1 MPVEVTHLHSSLEGV
16 TPTEVRSSLTFS
28 EALTLFRFVAHSS
41 VSVYL
46 KLQVHTGGQPVLP
59 VPCHSFVASGR
70 HGEPDA
76 PAIKGEERKEVTP
89 CHQSV
94 SHTHTHASTNFTEP
108 ANTAQFRVH
117 SLTGI

>member
-1 MPVEVTHLHSSLEGV
+1 MVPNPSCNPTKPKYKHTHTHIYLQSSLEGV

-28 EALTLFRFVAHSS
+28 EALTLFRFVAHSP

-59 VPCHSFVASGR
+59 VPCHSFVASGK

-76 PAIKGEERKEVTP
+76 PAIKGKKEKT
-89 CHQSV
+89 
-94 SHTHTHASTNFTEP
+94 
-108 ANTAQFRVH
+108 
-117 SLTGI
+117 